1 MYLRLPILFGLLLWA
16 SSCYGAIYD
25 DVADLPGTK
34 FDFVVVGGGAGGAV
48 VANRLTEEDFSVL
61 VLEAGPSDRDLLSI
75 EIPYL
80 AGLLGTPYSWNYS
93 TTVQP
98 GLNNVTTI
106 FPRGHVLGGSTS
118 VNAMLYTRCS
128 PEDYDRYANFTGD
141 PGWSWESLKPYVFKN
156 EKWVPPADGHD
167 TTGQYDPAI
176 HSLDGMNAVSLPG
189 YPQPTDERVLRTT
202 SELPDEFPF
211 LLDINSGIPNGIGAL
226 TLLPSS
232 MQLYSSRH
240 STGYVQATINGGKR
254 SSSAVSYLG
263 PDFINR
269 VNLHVLPGAQVT
281 KVVQSDESEL
291 SFNVVEFSAS
301 SEGSTQLFNVT
312 AAKEIVLSA
321 GAIGTPHILLNS
333 GIGDAAELS
342 EVGIQA
348 IIDLPDV
355 GKNLSDQPL
364 IWNKWYVNDTNTWDD
379 IFRNLTYR
387 NELVTQWNETRTG
400 PLVDT
405 PFSHISWSRLPDDS
419 PIFERVNDPAA
430 GRNTPHLEIDIQNA
444 WSIPPS
450 AIPDTGNFMSIA
462 TCVVSSASRGTVK
475 LNSSD
480 PLDPPLIDPAYL
492 ASEFDVFAM
501 MEAVKSAKRFLSASA
516 WEGYVLE
523 AYGGLV
529 NATTDEALEEYVRG
543 NAGTAA
549 HPVGT
554 ASMSPRFAD
563 YGVVDPD
570 LLVKGVSGLRVVD
583 ASIFPFV
590 PAGHTQVPTYIIAER
605 AADLIKAKWLGSIS

>member
-1 MYLRLPILFGLLLWA
+1 MHLHPPLLFSLFLCA
-16 SSCYGAIYD
+16 SFCYGAIYES
-25 DVADLPGTK
+25 VADLPSIE

-61 VLEAGPSDRDLLSI
+61 VLEAGPSDRDVLSI

-80 AGLLGTPYSWNYS
+80 VGLLAIGSDPYYWNYS
-93 TTVQP
+93 TTMQP
-98 GLNNVTTI
+98 GLNNRSTV
-106 FPRGHVLGGSTS
+106 FPRGRVLGGSTS
-118 VNAMLYTRCS
+118 INAMIYTRCS

-156 EKWVPPADGHD
+156 EKWVPPADGHN

-176 HSLDGMNAVSLPG
+176 HSLDGINSVSLPG

-202 SELPDEFPF
+202 SELPDEFPL
-211 LLDINSGIPNGIGAL
+211 LLDVNAGIPNGV
-226 TLLPSS
+226 
-232 MQLYSSRH
+232 
-240 STGYVQATINGGKR
+240 GYMQATINDGKR
-254 SSSAVSYLG
+254 SSSSVSYLG
-263 PDFINR
+263 LDYINR
-269 VNLHVLPGAQVT
+269 ANLHVLLGAQVT
-281 KVVQSDESEL
+281 KVIQSDKSEL
-291 SFNVVEFSAS
+291 SFDIVEFFAS
-301 SEGSTQLFNVT
+301 SEGVCPTFRVPTRSAQLFNVT
-312 AAKEIVLSA
+312 AAKEIILSA

-333 GIGDAAELS
+333 GIGDAVELS

-348 IIDLPDV
+348 VVDLPDV
-355 GKNLSDQPL
+355 GKNLSDQPIL
-364 IWNKWYVNDTNTWDD
+364 WNKWYVNDTNTWDD

-387 NELVTQWNETRTG
+387 NELVTRWNETKTG

-405 PFSHISWSRLPDDS
+405 LLSHIAWSRLPDNS

-430 GRNTPHLEIDIQNA
+430 GRNTPHIELDIQNA
-444 WSIPPS
+444 WSIPVS
-450 AIPDTGNFMSIA
+450 GIPDTGNFMSIS

-492 ASEFDVFAM
+492 TSEFDVFAM
-501 MEAVKSAKRFLSASA
+501 VEAVKSAKRFLSAPT
-516 WEGYVLE
+516 WEGYILE

-529 NATTDEALEEYVRG
+529 NATTDEALEEYVRE
-543 NAGTAA
+543 NVGTAA

-554 ASMSPRFAD
+554 ASMSPRFAN

-570 LLVKGVSGLRVVD
+570 LVVKGVSGLRVVD

-590 PAGHTQVPTYIIAER
+590 PAGHTQVPTYIMAER
-605 AADLIKAKWLGSIS
+605 AADLIKAKWLENTS

>member
-1 MYLRLPILFGLLLWA
+1 MHLHAPLLFSLFLCA
-16 SSCYGAIYD
+16 SICYGAIYES
-25 DVADLPGTK
+25 VADLPGTE
-34 FDFVVVGGGAGGAV
+34 FDFVVIGGGAGGAV

-61 VLEAGPSDRDLLSI
+61 ILEAGPSDRDLLSI

-80 AGLLGTPYSWNYS
+80 VGLLGNDPYYWNYS

-98 GLNNVTTI
+98 GLNNRTTT

-118 VNAMLYTRCS
+118 INAMIYTRCS

-141 PGWSWESLKPYVFKN
+141 PGWSWESLKPYVSKN
-156 EKWVPPADGHD
+156 EKWVPPADSHD

-176 HSLDGMNAVSLPG
+176 HSLDGINAVSLPG

-202 SELPDEFPF
+202 SELPDEFPL
-211 LLDINSGIPNGIGAL
+211 LLDVNSGMP
-226 TLLPSS
+226 
-232 MQLYSSRH
+232 
-240 STGYVQATINGGKR
+240 TGVGYMQATINDGKR

-269 VNLHVLPGAQVT
+269 ANLHVLLGAQVT
-281 KVVQSDESEL
+281 KVIQSDEAEL
-291 SFNVVEFSAS
+291 NFDIVEFSAS
-301 SEGSTQLFNVT
+301 SEGSTQLFTVT
-312 AAKEIVLSA
+312 AAKEIILSA

-333 GIGDAAELS
+333 GIGGAVELS

-348 IIDLPDV
+348 IVDLPDV
-355 GKNLSDQPL
+355 GKNLSDQPIL
-364 IWNKWYVNDTNTWDD
+364 WNKWYVNDTNTWDD

-405 PFSHISWSRLPDDS
+405 LLSHIAWSRLPDNS

-430 GRNTPHLEIDIQNA
+430 GRNTPHTELEIQNA
-444 WSIPPS
+444 WSIPVS
-450 AIPDTGNFMSIA
+450 GIPDTGNFMSIA
-462 TCVVSSASRGTVK
+462 TCVVSPASRGTVK
-475 LNSSD
+475 LNSSN

-501 MEAVKSAKRFLSASA
+501 IEAVKSAKRFLSAPA

-529 NATTDEALEEYVRG
+529 NATTDEALEEYVRE
-543 NAGTAA
+543 NVGTAA

-570 LLVKGVSGLRVVD
+570 LVVKGVSGLRVVD

-605 AADLIKAKWLGSIS
+605 AADLIKAKWLENTSF